1 AHPPSIKTLQL
12 SQQQFLSTP
21 MEVSGLVAGM
31 KEGAAHVISTSSL
44 NSENAP
50 SQNNKGKTVVL
61 HSLRKLTDSFRGV
74 AGSFPVDKTGAF
86 LPSAQN
92 EGKADGRK
100 WPTQKPK
107 WRQIVQPGNQAN
119 PSSKEHEISRSHV
132 KLKYC
137 KPAKDGDEIFVS
149 PPNEVAQKGYSN
161 WEHCLVSYF
170 VEKKLPYS
178 VVNAIVHKI
187 CGQMGLMEVLANDKG
202 FYFFRS
208 SNEE

>member
-1 AHPPSIKTLQL
+1 MADQCGIPISELEI
-12 SQQQFLSTP
+12 
-21 MEVSGLVAGM
+21 GL
-31 KEGAAHVISTSSL
+31 
-44 NSENAP
+44 ND
-50 SQNNKGKTVVL
+50 KGKKSKAHAKDSSSSMAMKGSSPKHQNTTTLAATIPVYS
-61 HSLRKLTDSFRGV
+61 HGGQWAGSWDEGGKLTDSFRGV

-187 CGQMGLMEVLANDKG
+187 CGQMGLME
-202 FYFFRS
+202 
-208 SNEE
+208 